1 MAKDP
6 FKTEKTLIWTG
17 VKSLK
22 MKIGIETGI
31 NKVHQKYIYVC
42 ST

>member
-31 NKVHQKYIYVC
+31 NKMYQKYIYVC
-42 ST
+42 S